1 MTSNNEV
8 WITGIGLISSIG
20 EGCAAH
26 WQALTSDPVAS
37 PVIDSESIKPYSF
50 HPLIEPDWASQISRR
65 DKRQMEPWM
74 QIGSYAAGLALDDAG
89 VKGNEEYC
97 STMDMIVA
105 AGGGER
111 DIETDGAI
119 HEDSLH
125 SDDPDALL
133 NERLSN
139 DLRPTLFLAQ
149 LSNLLA
155 GNISIVHKVTGSS
168 RTFMGEESAGISA
181 IQTAAARIR
190 SGQSDHVLVGGA
202 YNGGRRDMMLT
213 FELGHYLWSKSPEGV
228 AARANSG
235 NGGIILGSVG
245 IFLVLESRKHA
256 VARGKQPYAKI
267 DNVTT
272 DHGSRGEGEAA
283 KRGKVMLECLNVS
296 NEVPVLSA
304 ATSISDIYNEEMQV
318 LGDNATVRCFGNQF
332 GHAVE
337 AQFPLGVALA
347 ALSVSNGSFY
357 PPFEKGERDSTSSS
371 EQILVS
377 CFGHWRGEGLAVVS
391 NVKTKG

>member
-8 WITGIGLISSIG
+8 WITGIGVISSLG
-20 EGCAAH
+20 EGGAAH
-26 WQALTSDPVAS
+26 WQALTKEPVAK
-37 PVIDSESIKPYSF
+37 PVIDTESIKPYSF

-74 QIGSYAAGLALDDAG
+74 QIGCYAAGMALDDAG
-89 VKGNEEYC
+89 MKGNEEFC

-105 AGGGER
+105 AGAGER
-111 DIETDGAI
+111 DIETDSAI
-119 HEDSLH
+119 HEDILH
-125 SDDPDALL
+125 SNDPDKLL

-181 IQTAAARIR
+181 IQNASARIR
-190 SGQSDHVLVGGA
+190 SGQSSHMLVGGA
-202 YNGGRRDMMLT
+202 YNSNRKDMMLT

-228 AARANSG
+228 AARAKSG
-235 NGGIILGSVG
+235 DGGIIPGSIG
-245 IFLVLESRKHA
+245 IFLVLESRQHA
-256 VARGKQPYAKI
+256 KARGKQPYAKI
-267 DNVTT
+267 DNVTA
-272 DHGSRGEGEAA
+272 DHGSRGAGEAT
-283 KRGKVMLECLNVS
+283 KRGKAMLECLETS
-296 NEVPVLSA
+296 DHIPVLSA
-304 ATSISDIYNEEMQV
+304 ATSISDIYDEEMQV
-318 LGDNATVRCFGNQF
+318 LNNNSPVRCFGNQF
-332 GHAVE
+332 GHAPE

-347 ALSVSNGSFY
+347 ALAVSNGSFY
-357 PPFEKGERDSTSSS
+357 PPFEEGELEATSSS

-377 CFGHWRGEGLAVVS
+377 CFGHWRGEGMAVVS
-391 NVKTKG
+391 NISTRG

>member
-8 WITGIGLISSIG
+8 WITGIGVISSLG
-20 EGCAAH
+20 EGCDAH
-26 WQALTSDPVAS
+26 WQALTTDPISS

-74 QIGSYAAGLALDDAG
+74 QIGCYAAGMALDDAG
-89 VKGNEEYC
+89 IKGNEEFC

-119 HEDSLH
+119 HEDTLH
-125 SDDPDALL
+125 SNDPDTLL

-181 IQTAAARIR
+181 IQNAAARIK
-190 SGQSDHVLVGGA
+190 SGQSDHMLVGGS
-202 YNGGRRDMMLT
+202 YNSARPDMMLT
-213 FELGHYLWSKSPEGV
+213 LELGHYLWSKSPAGV
-228 AARANSG
+228 AARAKSG
-235 NGGIILGSVG
+235 DGGIILGSVG
-245 IFLVLESRKHA
+245 VFLVLESRQHA
-256 VARGKQPYAKI
+256 EARGKQPYAKI
-267 DNVTT
+267 DNITA
-272 DHGSRGEGEAA
+272 DHGGRSEGEAA
-283 KRGKVMLECLNVS
+283 KRGTTMLECLEVADD
-296 NEVPVLSA
+296 VPVLSA
-304 ATSISDIYNEEMQV
+304 ATAVSDIYNEEMQV
-318 LGDNATVRCFGNQF
+318 LGKNSPVRCYGNQF

-347 ALSVSNGSFY
+347 ALAVSKGSFY
-357 PPFEKGERDSTSSS
+357 PPFEKGELEMSSS
-371 EQILVS
+371 SKQILVS
-377 CFGHWRGEGLAVVS
+377 CFGHWRGEGMAVVS
-391 NVKTKG
+391 NINTKG